1 MGATYGDLAKKRA
14 ERPKI
19 AMRWTIHMLSL
30 VRESCSMSD
39 KDRLLLGHCYLLLTF
54 LPTTS
59 GILPKPIKINHKKRM
74 KKEFI
79 SRHTGF
85 EILEVFLEPFM
96 ICILTVQIFLQ
107 FNNLQSFES
116 QEYTKTFKESARAQS
131 PQGMCR
137 SQNVQYH
144 CIVTFSKMADDH
156 KEVLSG
162 CWGLESNK
170 NGT

>member
-1 MGATYGDLAKKRA
+1 MDIGQPMATWPKKGP

-30 VRESCSMSD
+30 VRAKTE
-39 KDRLLLGHCYLLLTF
+39 T
-54 LPTTS
+54 
-59 GILPKPIKINHKKRM
+59 KINHKKRM

-96 ICILTVQIFLQ
+96 ICILTVQKIYNSTTSNRSSLKSTRRP
-107 FNNLQSFES
+107 LKSRHVR
-116 QEYTKTFKESARAQS
+116 KAL
-131 PQGMCR
+131 QGMCR